1 MRWMMFSCLMGIV
14 TMKEGYDI
22 SWSIIDR
29 LRSSSRP
36 MP

>member
-1 MRWMMFSCLMGIV
+1 MMWIMFSFLMGIV
-14 TMKEGYDI
+14 TMQEGYDI